1 MTEDY
6 IQCGHCARCL
16 EVCPTYQALRIETL
30 SSRGRWD
37 LINGVAEGTLQPGPR
52 YWESLSLCMNC
63 MACSAVCPK
72 GVDPERMVREARA
85 KLARGS
91 GKDRLKR
98 ALFSGFLSHPRAV
111 RGSLRPLR
119 LLTKVRRCFR
129 GRGDRFL
136 RPLPLI
142 LSDFLKGYAIPTVSG
157 PSLFDLLPSRVP
169 AAPDA
174 DPRGEVA
181 YFAGCFNALVDTGP
195 AEAAIRV
202 LSHQGYDV
210 LVPPGQTCCGAPVL
224 HDNAGDLIRRAMEKN
239 LQAFAGDRPVVVS
252 CATCGSMLKKQYPE
266 LAAGDGGP
274 LSGAAA
280 DLAGRTVDF
289 MELLAGA
296 GGVRPGRIPVRQR
309 VTIHDPCHLARGQ
322 GISAQVRQ
330 VLGAVPGIEIVE
342 MDHPDRCCGGGGTY
356 SVGQPEMARAIG
368 LLKVNEIKDTG
379 ATLVVTACPGCVL
392 QIQRELAREG
402 LRIPVVQ
409 PAEVLAF
416 SYGFGREMTW
426 QQGT

>member
-1 MTEDY
+1 
-6 IQCGHCARCL
+6 
-16 EVCPTYQALRIETL
+16 VCPTYQALRIETL

-52 YWESLSLCMNC
+52 YLESLSLCMNC

-72 GVDPERMVREARA
+72 GVDPEHMVQEARA
-85 KLARGS
+85 KLAQVS
-91 GKDRLKR
+91 GKGHLKR
-98 ALFSGFLSHPRAV
+98 ALFSGFLSNPRVV
-111 RGSLRPLR
+111 RKSLRHLR
-119 LLTKVRRCFR
+119 LLAKVRRCFR
-129 GRGDRFL
+129 GRGDRLL
-136 RPLPLI
+136 RHLPLL
-142 LSDFLKGYAIPTVSG
+142 LSDFRKGYAIPTVSG
-157 PSLFDLLPSRVP
+157 PSLFDRLPQRVP
-169 AAPDA
+169 AAQDA
-174 DPRGEVA
+174 EPRGEVA

-195 AEAAIRV
+195 AEAVIQV
-202 LSHQGYDV
+202 LAHQGYDV
-210 LVPPGQTCCGAPVL
+210 FIPPGQTCCGAPVVR
-224 HDNAGDLIRRAMEKN
+224 DNGDELIRRAMEKN
-239 LQAFAGDRPVVVS
+239 LQTFAGDRTVVVS
-252 CATCGSMLKKQYPE
+252 CATCGSMLKKKYPE
-266 LAAGDGGP
+266 LATVDGGP
-274 LSGAAA
+274 LSRAAS

-296 GGVRPGRIPVRQR
+296 GGVRPGRIPVNQR

-322 GISAQVRQ
+322 GISTQIRQ
-330 VLGAVPGIEIVE
+330 VLAAVPGIEIVE
-342 MDHPDRCCGGGGTY
+342 MDNPDRCCGGAGTY
-356 SVGQPEMARAIG
+356 SVSHPEMARAIG

-416 SYGFGREMTW
+416 SYGFGSEITW